1 MFYLLLALMFLSP
14 KDSKWFEVSSDHFLL
29 FTDTNEMKGRRLLT
43 DLENRVAAFSRAFGE
58 VPPRQYPIEVFLFKE
73 EVDFIEAL
81 PHVKPPDPNVVTVRQ
96 PVGPRGLPPGFPGGG
111 GIPRDPGIPG
121 GGGTPGG
128 GGIPGGVGLPPG
140 AGTPFPDR
148 SAAQEQLSKAA
159 YLIRGPDRIFIVARD
174 KSPDA
179 ITNDVGHALGHV
191 LFERYAIWRPFW
203 LAEGAAEYMRKI
215 GHGADTKAIAE
226 DDAFSASDMFTIVP
240 SATYKDD
247 DPPTSFRTEAYRL
260 TRLLL
265 EDKPELVRQY
275 MADLHKESDK
285 APKFPG
291 EADGIDSKL
300 KGYVETPLSPTG
312 TAPAVKSVEADTAK
326 LAIHRGDLLLASE
339 RDSDAGRWYNADS
352 KDARAAR
359 AILTKFSRPGPEAV
373 RALDRASR
381 ELPDNGLV
389 QYHFGSMTIEEKKD
403 IQSQVAALERAVKL
417 LPLMGRA
424 FAELARVDALN
435 GQPEK
440 SLPLIVKA
448 LELEPEYADRFYE
461 IRADADLA
469 LGKPRDALND
479 ISVAADLPHADR
491 SILEG
496 YAVKVSAIRRRIE
509 MLRRDAD
516 QRDLDQIS
524 KEVRDKRAELE
535 PPPKPAPPPAP
546 VPEGNISYEI
556 ETRAPIEVVD
566 ATYPDY
572 PELLRAKHTT
582 GTIALRVDI
591 GPDGK
596 VRTAAIATSQIPD
609 LNNATTDAVK
619 KWVFKPGNRSI
630 RLVLKFSL
638 Q

>member
-1 MFYLLLALMFLSP
+1 MFYLLMALMFLSP
-14 KDSKWFEVSSDHFLL
+14 KDPKWFEVSSDHFLL

-43 DLENRVAAFSRAFGE
+43 DLENRVAAFSRAFGQ
-58 VPPRQYPIEVFLFKE
+58 VPARQYPIEVFLFKE
-73 EVDFIEAL
+73 DQDFIEAL

-96 PVGPRGLPPGFPGGG
+96 PAIPRLPPGFPGGG
-111 GIPRDPGIPG
+111 GVPRDPGIPG

-128 GGIPGGVGLPPG
+128 GTPGNVGLPPG
-140 AGTPFPDR
+140 AGSPFPDR

-159 YLIRGPDRIFIVARD
+159 YLLRGPDRIFIVARD

-179 ITNDVGHALGHV
+179 ITNDIGHALGHV

-203 LAEGAAEYMRKI
+203 LAEGAAEYLRKV
-215 GHGADTKAIAE
+215 GRGADTKPLAE

-240 SATYKDD
+240 SANYKDD
-247 DPPTSFRTEAYRL
+247 DPPTPFRTESYRL

-265 EDKPELVRQY
+265 EDKPELLRQY
-275 MADLHKESDK
+275 IADLHKESDK
-285 APKFPG
+285 APKFPL
-291 EADGIDSKL
+291 EADAIDSSL
-300 KGYVETPLSPTG
+300 KAYVETPLSPTG
-312 TAPAVKSVEADTAK
+312 TAPAMKSVEADTGK
-326 LAIHRGDLLLASE
+326 LSIHRGDLLLASE

-359 AILTKFSRPGPEAV
+359 AILTKFSRPGAEAV

-389 QYHFGSMTIEEKKD
+389 QYHFGVMTVQEKKD
-403 IQSQVAALERAVKL
+403 IQSQVAALERAVQL

-440 SLPLIVKA
+440 SLPLITKA
-448 LELEPEYADRFYE
+448 LELEPEYADHFYE

-469 LGKPRDALND
+469 LGNPRDALHDVNL
-479 ISVAADLPHADR
+479 AADLPHADR
-491 SILEG
+491 SILES
-496 YAVKVSAIRRRIE
+496 YAVKESAIRRSIE

-516 QRDLDQIS
+516 QRDLDQIA
-524 KEVRDKRAELE
+524 KEVRDKAAELE

-546 VPEGNISYEI
+546 VPEGSVSYEI

-572 PELLRAKHTT
+572 PESLRAKHAT

-596 VRTAAIATSQIPD
+596 VRTAAIAASQIPD